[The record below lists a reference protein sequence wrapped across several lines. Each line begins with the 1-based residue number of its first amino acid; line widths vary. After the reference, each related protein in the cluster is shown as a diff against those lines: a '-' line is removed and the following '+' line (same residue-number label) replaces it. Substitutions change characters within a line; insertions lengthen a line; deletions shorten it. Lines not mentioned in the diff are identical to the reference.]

1 MSRSSQVC
9 CCSRILWAASFGIW
23 IPIFASNTSIQTGAM
38 FCEEKDICAIS
49 NLYKYPLNFKFV
61 QFLGDCFLQL
71 LSKLG
76 QNSTKLSCNCF
87 NKVFHV
93 SDHTPPWHLPG
104 GWMEGGSGSRLPPSL
119 SYRHQ
124 VGFVALMGNFPYILP
139 WSTFTEVSKCGS
151 SWISPFMGHAHNIR
165 LLQMLWHTPQSVPM
179 LCCPTS
185 WMLIWISSDDFMFR
199 RPAIYFLVNTVTA
212 ECILSH
218 KCTSFSLEHP
228 ILLTQIQ
235 WQLPVWRIWIKSPSI
250 ISNWPTTP
258 RVVGWKPLMCGNCS
272 CIRFCTVPICMS
284 VSKPFLVIRLSSLAS
299 TWYLGSLLNSHW
311 LPPPWCSFSAFHR
324 HTTYQALLPL
334 PPLVF
339 SKEMLLCH
347 LLFRAGNEHFC
358 ILTSSM
364 L

>member
-1 MSRSSQVC
+1 
-9 CCSRILWAASFGIW
+9 
-23 IPIFASNTSIQTGAM
+23 
-38 FCEEKDICAIS
+38 
-49 NLYKYPLNFKFV
+49 
-61 QFLGDCFLQL
+61 
-71 LSKLG
+71 
-76 QNSTKLSCNCF
+76 
-87 NKVFHV
+87 
-93 SDHTPPWHLPG
+93 
-104 GWMEGGSGSRLPPSL
+104 MEGGSGSRLPPSL

-139 WSTFTEVSKCGS
+139 WSTSTEVSKCGS
-151 SWISPFMGHAHNIR
+151 GWISPFMGHAHNIR

-212 ECILSH
+212 ECMLSH

-324 HTTYQALLPL
+324 HTTYQALLSL
-334 PPLVF
+334 PPLFF

-364 L
+364 V